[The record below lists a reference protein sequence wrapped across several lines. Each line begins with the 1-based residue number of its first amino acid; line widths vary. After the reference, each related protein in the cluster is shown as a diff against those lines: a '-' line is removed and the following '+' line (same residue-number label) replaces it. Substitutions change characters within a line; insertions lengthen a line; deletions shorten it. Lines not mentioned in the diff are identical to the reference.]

1 MPAQTDDVLELD
13 EHWSFV
19 RRKVGQAWLWLAL
32 CRRTRQVVAFALGD
46 RTVRTCLRL
55 WKALPKAYRQA
66 YCFHDFWAA
75 YNAVLPDDQHEG
87 VGKETGETNHIERF
101 NNTLRQRL
109 GRLVRKTLSFSKSWH
124 MHTACIRLFLHRYN
138 LDRALLI
145 RE

>member
-1 MPAQTDDVLELD
+1 MLELD
-13 EHWSFV
+13 EQWSFV
-19 RRKVGQAWLWLAL
+19 RHKVRQAWLWLAL
-32 CRRTRQVVAFALGD
+32 CRCTRKVIAFALGE

-55 WKALPKAYRQA
+55 SKALPSAYRQA

-75 YNAVLPDDQHEG
+75 YDAVLPTDQHEG
-87 VGKETGETNHIERF
+87 VGKETGETNYIERF

-109 GRLVRKTLSFSKSWH
+109 GRLVRPTLSFSKSWH

-138 LDRALLI
+138 LDRAALI